1 MIHVISLLR
10 TPERRESFTHLN
22 PTIDFEFSDAVD
34 GDPGLLPFPE
44 AYTLGARGCA
54 LSHLRL
60 WQKAV
65 ETNQPITIAED
76 DAILRA
82 DFDTRAPQVLA
93 ALEPEWDLVMWSWN
107 MDALLSLA
115 TLPGITPM
123 LVYCDQNA
131 MRRTIGEF
139 RETCDRLTVLAL
151 DKCFGTCCYSI
162 SPGGA
167 RKFMEGCFPI
177 RGEPVVFP
185 GIAQP
190 IPEDGIDKSMNRLYP
205 VTRSYVAMPPM
216 AVTPNDNYNSLTLRR

>member
-1 MIHVISLLR
+1 MLHVISLLR
-10 TPERRESFTHLN
+10 TPERRQSFTTLN
-22 PTIDFEFSDAVD
+22 PTIDYKFVDAID
-34 GDPGLLPFPE
+34 GDPGLMAFPD

-65 ETNQPITIAED
+65 DTNVPITVAED

-82 DFDTRAPQVLA
+82 DFDTWAPRVLS
-93 ALEPEWDLVMWSWN
+93 ALEPEWDFVMWGWN
-107 MDALLSLA
+107 MDALLSLNV
-115 TLPGITPM
+115 LPGITPM
-123 LVYCDQNA
+123 VVSCDQEA

-139 RETCDRLTVLAL
+139 RETNDRLTVVPL

-167 RKFMEGCFPI
+167 RKFTDGCFPP
-177 RGEPVVFP
+177 RGDPVSFP

-190 IPEDGIDKSMNRLYP
+190 LPEDGIDKAMNRLYP
-205 VTRSYVAMPPM
+205 VTRSYVAIPPM
-216 AVTPNDNYNSLTLRR
+216 AVTPNDNYSSLTLRR